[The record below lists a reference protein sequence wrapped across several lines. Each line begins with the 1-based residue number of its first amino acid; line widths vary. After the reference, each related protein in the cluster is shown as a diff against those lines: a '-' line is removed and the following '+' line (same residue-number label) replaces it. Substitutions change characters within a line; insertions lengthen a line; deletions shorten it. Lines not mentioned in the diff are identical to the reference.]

1 MKQVLI
7 KGANLSKSKIERV
20 IKRLRPSEK
29 ERILDNYWY
38 LINLDWTNDDD
49 KIGEFICSIPNVGQF
64 PDEMIIFQ
72 LVTGPMSRV
81 PRNYEHTIN
90 WYIKNIVEKQDDKLV
105 KSICDFMANHKHCPD
120 KYKTTH
126 MLLQATIQQTIDD
139 VLQIRDLSNVDDE
152 EMWQSIIKH
161 LKGCAGY
168 YKDVPRW
175 VVEYK

>member
-7 KGANLSKSKIERV
+7 KGTNLTKSKIERI
-20 IKRLRPSEK
+20 IKKLRPSEK
-29 ERILDNYWY
+29 ERILENYWH
-38 LINLDWTNDDD
+38 LINLDWTNNDD
-49 KIGEFICSIPNVGQF
+49 KIGELICSMPGVGQY
-64 PDEMIIFQ
+64 PDDMIIFQ
-72 LVTGPMSRV
+72 LIMGPMSSI
-81 PRNYEHTIN
+81 PKDYEHTVN
-90 WYIKNIVEKQDDKLV
+90 WYIKNIVEKQDERLV
-105 KSICDFMANHKHCPD
+105 KSLCDFMADHKHCPD

-126 MLLQATIQQTIDD
+126 MLLQVLIQQTIDD
-139 VLQIRDLSNVDDE
+139 VLQTADLSKVDDE